1 MKHRRTAR
9 TSVDIK
15 NKVRRP
21 CAIMKP
27 YDTVNS
33 IETMHETHNYDN

>member
-1 MKHRRTAR
+1 MKNRRTTR

-27 YDTVNS
+27 YDTANS
-33 IETMHETHNYDN
+33 IETMHEIHNYYN